1 MDVSDLRNRLRLP
14 MIASPLFLVSGP
26 DLVVETCKAGVV
38 GTFPS
43 FNQRTPAGYEEW
55 LKEIRSR
62 RGVGDAPWGANYA
75 IHRTNRR
82 LEADI
87 ALTVKYKVPILIS
100 TLGITRELTDAIH
113 AYGGLV
119 FHDVINMRHAKRALE
134 ANVDG
139 IIAVSAGAGGHAGVY
154 NPFAFLAELKPLMAG
169 KALILSG
176 CIGDGGTLAAAIAA
190 GADFGYVGTRFVNT
204 KESLAAERMK
214 QMVIESGID
223 DIIYSAEVDGVGANW
238 LKQTLPG
245 HDLRRGAP
253 VGTMDVTDVLGEPK
267 RWRDILSA
275 GQGVGPIAD
284 TPTVAE
290 LVDRFEDE
298 YVQAI
303 DRLRAIQPRQ
313 AWREAA

>member
-1 MDVSDLRNRLRLP
+1 MNVEELRDRLRLP

-26 DLVVETCKAGVV
+26 DLVLATCRAGVV

-43 FNQRTPAGYEEW
+43 FNQRTPEGYEEW

-62 RGVGDAPWGANYA
+62 RADADAPWGANYA

-82 LEADI
+82 LDADV
-87 ALTVKYKVPILIS
+87 ALTIKYQVPILIT

-139 IIAVSAGAGGHAGVY
+139 IIAVSAGAGGHAGIY
-154 NPFAFLAELKPLMAG
+154 NPFAFLAELKPLMGG

-176 CIGDGGTLAAAIAA
+176 CIGDGSALAAAIAA

-204 KESLAAERMK
+204 AESLAADRMK
-214 QMVIESGID
+214 QLVIESDID
-223 DIIYSAEVDGVGANW
+223 DIVYSAEVDGVGANW
-238 LKQTLPG
+238 LRQTLPG

-275 GQGVGPIAD
+275 GQGVGVIAD
-284 TPTVAE
+284 TPTTAE

-298 YVQAI
+298 YVQAFG
-303 DRLRAIQPRQ
+303 RLQGRGPRR